1 MTFTWVVNTTDQL
14 YHHGIKGQRWGIRRF
29 QNKDGTL
36 TSAGKKRYDSDA
48 SDKQINKNS
57 TRQQKY
63 DKYYQHYKDAGYS
76 DEKAAETAR
85 GRIRTEKT
93 LKVVGAA
100 AVTAAA
106 AYVAYRYFDTNMDRN
121 IPAGKVMQTVHK
133 DDITERLKPG
143 SPFYATYTKADHT
156 IYASRVFSHFS
167 KDSTVTEFTTK
178 NAIKVASEAS
188 GRKVFKEL
196 METDPEMQAYAK
208 KYLKT
213 DKPTKKAYQ
222 HFNALLVLRKPEHEG
237 IHQTFYEAMRKKGY
251 GGVIDIND
259 SKLEGFTF
267 NPVILFDK
275 QSKNVVNSA
284 KATVEQLST
293 SRKAKGLALSLAR
306 KSSLTVTDVTNPY
319 TLLGASYVG
328 SKGYEVATRYKRLD
342 IVNQYKKEHPNTR
355 LTDQEILQAVGGL
368 NGRR

>member
-1 MTFTWVVNTTDQL
+1 MTFTWVVDYADGL
-14 YHHGIKGQRWGIRRF
+14 YHHGIKGQKWGIRRF
-29 QNKDGTL
+29 QKKDGTL
-36 TSAGKKRYDSDA
+36 TAAGKKRYDSDA
-48 SDKQINKNS
+48 SSEQISTKQK
-57 TRQQKY
+57 KY
-63 DKYYQHYKDAGYS
+63 NKYYQHYKDAGYS

-85 GRIRTEKT
+85 GRIRTERT

-121 IPAGKVMQTVHK
+121 ISAGKVMQTVHK

-143 SPFYATYTKADHT
+143 SPFYATYSKADHT

-167 KDSTVTEFTTK
+167 KDSTVTEFTTDK
-178 NAIKVASEAS
+178 AIKVASEAS

-196 METDPEMQAYAK
+196 METNPEMQAYAK
-208 KYLKT
+208 QYLKT
-213 DKPTKKAYQ
+213 DKPSKKAYQ

-237 IHQTFYEAMRKKGY
+237 IHQVFYEAMRKKGY

-275 QSKNVVNSA
+275 QTKNVVSST
-284 KATVEQLST
+284 KATAEHLGVERIL
-293 SRKAKGLALSLAR
+293 KAR
-306 KSSLTVTDVTNPY
+306 KYSKLRSRSLKPVDPTDPY
-319 TLLGASYVG
+319 VMIGGAYVA
-328 SKGYEVATRYKRLD
+328 SIGYRAATKYKRLD
-342 IVNQYKKEHPNTR
+342 RINAYKKEHPNTK
-355 LTDQEILQAVGGL
+355 LTDQEILQALGGL
-368 NGRR
+368 YGRR